1 MNTKTSTQIIVSSTL
16 LILLAACASSP
27 LGRKQLMLQSDGDM
41 NKMGEQSFEEL
52 KKTTPIEKDAAI
64 NAYVR
69 CVALPI
75 TRALTAD
82 QKSKVGVNDWEI
94 VVFKDPTANAFALP
108 GGKIGVHTG
117 IIPVAKTDAQLAA
130 VLGHE
135 VGHVIARH
143 GNERVSQGM
152 LAQGGLVIADFL
164 SGKASPQKKQL
175 IMAAVGAGAQYGVLL
190 PYGRTQESE
199 ADLIGLDLMSRAGF
213 DPQQSVELWKNM
225 NASGGSAPPEFMSTH
240 PSGETR
246 IRDLNSHM
254 AENMPKYQAAKKA
267 GLNPHCVPPLIK

>member
-1 MNTKTSTQIIVSSTL
+1 MNPLHYKKT
-16 LILLAACASSP
+16 ILTSAALTVMVACATSP
-27 LGRKQLMLQSDGDM
+27 LGRNQLMLQSDGDM
-41 NKMGEQSFEEL
+41 NKMGEQSFEEM
-52 KKTTPIEKDAAI
+52 KQKTPIEKDAAI

-82 QKSKVGVNDWEI
+82 QKSKVGVKDWEI

-143 GNERVSQGM
+143 GNERVSQSM
-152 LAQGGLVIADFL
+152 LAQGGLVVADFL
-164 SGKASPQKKQL
+164 SGKASPEKKQM
-175 IMAAVGAGAQYGVLL
+175 IMAAVGAGAQYGYLL

-213 DPQQSVELWKNM
+213 DPRQSVELWKNM
-225 NASGGSAPPEFMSTH
+225 GASGGSAPPEFMSTH

-246 IRDLNSHM
+246 MRDLNSHM
-254 AENMPKYQAAKKA
+254 AENLPKYEAAKKS
-267 GLNPHCVPPLIK
+267 GLNPHCTPPAVK